1 MSRTCS
7 SGTTLPLSSQSAA
20 NRGRGADRTMAC
32 GLIRFFRSQ
41 TGGLDSAL
49 SIITRSRT
57 MNWFHGSQTDRI
69 WDKNGAR
76 WNNRVT
82 EIPPTARRSKLVGKT
97 KIRTHKGSHLFPYT
111 KSTRQSAI
119 NMFIFKR
126 LWLFKCLNYVKRS
139 NNNNNKKLPLRI
151 FCVNYHIFKESW
163 KNDWK

>member
-1 MSRTCS
+1 MWLRYCIQYFLRVSVSRTCS
-7 SGTTLPLSSQSAA
+7 SGTTVPLSSQSAA

-49 SIITRSRT
+49 SIKTRSRT

-97 KIRTHKGSHLFPYT
+97 KIRTHFKT
-111 KSTRQSAI
+111 KVHNFSIYQIYKTVCYKYIS
-119 NMFIFKR
+119 FI
-126 LWLFKCLNYVKRS
+126 
-139 NNNNNKKLPLRI
+139 
-151 FCVNYHIFKESW
+151 
-163 KNDWK
+163 